1 MSTSKVEIQDGSG
14 NVYYPKTSIDSVI
27 YSDNTSIE
35 EKIRMLE
42 TKLNELKSRLVD
54 SINDKTG
61 SSLTSNSTV
70 DEMAAIINSIKTLE
84 QATADANATASNI
97 LVDKTAYVN
106 GAKITGTMPNKGT
119 VTQSLSANGSLT
131 LPKGYYDSI
140 KVKQSVTTKGGITDA
155 VSHGTSGN
163 YIYTRIPQGAYF
175 TNASTG
181 YPEIKSNFSDIANAV
196 GLTPDKIVGTV
207 GGITGTVTQNI
218 PLLNPNWNDI
228 HETDQTKVGQHMYNN
243 GANYALLKV
252 PNGHYINGCN
262 WVGAYTP
269 DLRPENI
276 VAGKN
281 VLGVNGSATISSL
294 GGCKLFY
301 SEIKLDSSNH
311 WRYEYPANITPIC
324 VYNKSPLYLWL
335 EGEERI
341 DKSTYTSGFT
351 FYAEDRRMSVHSYA
365 GNNPDNTTFY
375 FVYADYTA

>member
-1 MSTSKVEIQDGSG
+1 MSINKIEIQDGSG

-35 EKIRMLE
+35 EKIIILE
-42 TKLNELKSRLVD
+42 RKLNELKSQLAN
-54 SINDKTG
+54 SINNKTG

-106 GAKITGTMPNKGT
+106 GAKVTGTMPNHGT
-119 VTQSLSANGSLT
+119 VTKQLGINETYTLGEGHINSL
-131 LPKGYYDSI
+131 
-140 KVKQSVTTKGGITDA
+140 
-155 VSHGTSGN
+155 
-163 YIYTRIPQGAYF
+163 
-175 TNASTG
+175 
-181 YPEIKSNFSDIANAV
+181 
-196 GLTPDKIVGTV
+196 
-207 GGITGTVTQNI
+207 TVTQNI
-218 PLLNPNWNDI
+218 PLLNPNWNDKWET
-228 HETDQTKVGQHMYNN
+228 HEYTVGAHMYDN

>member
-1 MSTSKVEIQDGSG
+1 MSTSKVEIQGGSG

-106 GAKITGTMPNKGT
+106 GAKVTGIMPNHGT
-119 VTQSLSANGSLT
+119 VTKQLAINETFTLDEGHINSL
-131 LPKGYYDSI
+131 
-140 KVKQSVTTKGGITDA
+140 
-155 VSHGTSGN
+155 
-163 YIYTRIPQGAYF
+163 
-175 TNASTG
+175 
-181 YPEIKSNFSDIANAV
+181 
-196 GLTPDKIVGTV
+196 
-207 GGITGTVTQNI
+207 TVTQNI
-218 PLLNPNWNDI
+218 LLMNPNWNDKWET
-228 HETDQTKVGQHMYNN
+228 HEYTVGAHMYDN
-243 GANYALLKV
+243 GTNYALLKV

-281 VLGVNGSATISSL
+281 VLGVNGSATIESL
-294 GGCKLFY
+294 GGKYYKTGTSTCTKSGNEFRTNIAQYLSFTPRIIVGHVNTSIGVRYFY
-301 SEIKLDSSNH
+301 WN
-311 WRYEYPANITPIC
+311 NIPDEK
-324 VYNKSPLYLWL
+324 VLLY
-335 EGEERI
+335 
-341 DKSTYTSGFT
+341 
-351 FYAEDRRMSVHSYA
+351 
-365 GNNPDNTTFY
+365 
-375 FVYADYTA
+375 YADAFNEYARYAVITTKELNASSVMVFSSGSEYTNDVHWIAIS